1 MAEFWQRGLPALPGW
16 WTGASLGAHQPEF
29 PMTRHRRL
37 AALLP
42 LLFAGPALA
51 QAPAPA
57 APPVRPVTVWEDV
70 AEPMSTL
77 LNGGHRI
84 VSSMGPAFTLER
96 NGKYIACEV
105 RPAGGMRGTRETTSE
120 CHRLN

>member
-1 MAEFWQRGLPALPGW
+1 MI
-16 WTGASLGAHQPEF
+16 
-29 PMTRHRRL
+29 RHRRL
-37 AALLP
+37 TVLLP
-42 LLFAGPALA
+42 LLLAGPALA
-51 QAPAPA
+51 QAPAPAA

-84 VSSMGPAFTLER
+84 VASMGPAFTLER